1 MLKNCKIEKN
11 TILNPYFLVD
21 DVVIGESCFIDPY
34 GRIRPGSCLGDA
46 GQIGNFVE
54 IKNAQIDSKCPINH
68 HAFVG
73 DVDLVE

>member
-1 MLKNCKIEKN
+1 MLKNCKIDKN
-11 TILNPYFLVD
+11 SILNPCFLVD
-21 DVVIGESCFIDPY
+21 DAVIRESCFIDPY